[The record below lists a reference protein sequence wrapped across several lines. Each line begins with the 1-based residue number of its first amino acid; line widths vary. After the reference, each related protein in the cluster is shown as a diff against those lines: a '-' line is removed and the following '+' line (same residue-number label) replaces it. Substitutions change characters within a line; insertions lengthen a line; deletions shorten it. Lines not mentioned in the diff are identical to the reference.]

1 MSQSLFT
8 GFQASLFDP
17 LDNLPADLRKDIETG
32 WASDFRLLVLPEIV
46 RLERMFA
53 PLYSSRRN
61 TRPSTPT
68 YILLSLLVLQLA
80 FGLSDRQ
87 VFEKIHSDLNWQYAI
102 GTETLPLQP
111 ISRSSLTRFRSL
123 CTRHR
128 AGSADLFAL
137 FGQSLHQKLKKTESR
152 TWIGRQILEVL

>member
-17 LDNLPADLRKDIETG
+17 LDDLSFELRKDIETG
-32 WASDFRLLVLPEIV
+32 WASDFRQEVLPEIV
-46 RLERMFA
+46 RFERMFA

-68 YILLSLLVLQLA
+68 YILLSLLVLQPV
-80 FGLSDRQ
+80 FGLTDRQ

-102 GTETLPLQP
+102 GTETLLVQP

-123 CTRHR
+123 CTRQK
-128 AGSADLFAL
+128 AGSEDFFAL
-137 FGQSLHQKLKKTESR
+137 FGQRLHQKLEKTESR
-152 TWIGRQILEVL
+152 TWIVRQILDVL

>member
-17 LDNLPADLRKDIETG
+17 LDNLPVDLRKDIETG

-68 YILLSLLVLQLA
+68 YILLSLLVLA
-80 FGLSDRQ
+80 GLWT
-87 VFEKIHSDLNWQYAI
+87 V
-102 GTETLPLQP
+102 
-111 ISRSSLTRFRSL
+111 RSSGFRKNPFRSEL
-123 CTRHR
+123 AIRDR
-128 AGSADLFAL
+128 DRDSSAPAHQPLFTDAFSLAL
-137 FGQSLHQKLKKTESR
+137 HPP
-152 TWIGRQILEVL
+152 